1 METTFVGICSID
13 LYSQI
18 HALPGNGE
26 TIHGIGLN
34 RGFGGKAPNACAQF
48 AFLSDET
55 NRPNLLTV
63 VGNDSD
69 GKVIEEH
76 FKEIGVSTE
85 LLQHTDK
92 YPSGL
97 AICFVLDGGE
107 SAIVIHPCPVTLEM
121 VEANKE
127 RLQKSKIIITNFE
140 VPEDV
145 ATRVLE
151 IGREAGV
158 KTILNVSPIPKDP
171 NVSLLKDADIV
182 ILNEIEMQRF
192 GKIDD
197 LFAAGVECVI
207 NTQGAQG
214 ANVSIKGQPV
224 VHVDAPKVKVVDTTG
239 AGDSFL
245 GTFAYCLSKG
255 LDYVAAARV
264 ACVCASI
271 SVTGIGTQGSYAHR
285 NHEMLKDI
293 LPK

>member
-18 HALPGNGE
+18 HALPGVGE
-26 TIHGIGLN
+26 TIHGVGLN

-55 NRPNLLTV
+55 NKPHLLTV

-92 YPSGL
+92 CPSGL
-97 AICFVLDGGE
+97 AICFVMDGGE

-127 RLQKSKIIITNFE
+127 KLQKSKIIVTNFE
-140 VPEDV
+140 VPVDV
-145 ATRVLE
+145 ATKVLE
-151 IGREAGV
+151 IGRQAGV
-158 KTILNVSPIPKDP
+158 KTILNVSPLPENP
-171 NVSLLKDADIV
+171 SLSLLKDADIV
-182 ILNEIEMQRF
+182 ILNEVEMQRF
-192 GKIDD
+192 GKIDE
-197 LFAAGVECVI
+197 LFSAGVECVI
-207 NTQGAQG
+207 NTQGPLG
-214 ANVSIKGQPV
+214 ANICVKGQPV
-224 VHVDAPKVKVVDTTG
+224 AHVDSPKVNAIDTTG

-245 GTFAYCLSKG
+245 GSFTYCLSKG

-264 ACVCASI
+264 ACACASI
-271 SVTGIGTQGSYAHR
+271 SVTGIGTQGSYAHHD
-285 NHEMLKDI
+285 HELLKDI